1 MIAQIRTVSLLLVLA
16 LAPALIP
23 ALARPAD
30 AGLAEAMDAVRRQDF
45 EAAFEAAGAPAS
57 VAHDVVEWH
66 WLRAGRGDAAT
77 VLAFLE
83 RNGDWPGIPWLR
95 EKSEGAFVTASFS
108 DVLSMFD
115 EVEPQ
120 TPDGVLAY
128 VNALRAAGRGGEA
141 DATLVLGWRTM
152 AMGATQQSAF
162 LAAGGDLLPPHN
174 VARLDR
180 LLWDG
185 HRLSARRMLTSV
197 DDGTRAL
204 ALARLALQEQAAGVD
219 TLIERVPEDLADDP
233 GLAYDRFEWR
243 ARKGRTDDALELMI
257 ERSTSAQS
265 LGQPESWAGRR
276 RGYARQLM
284 RAGEHQRAYEVAM
297 RHGLVD
303 GSDFADLEWLSG
315 YLALT
320 FLDQPETALLHF
332 LRLDE
337 AVQSP
342 ISKGRAKY
350 WTGRALD
357 ALGDT
362 EVAQIAYREGGEYQ
376 SSFYGLLAAERAG
389 LPFDPSMAN
398 PPELAPW
405 QEAEFTKSTVFRAAV
420 ELWEAEEYVLAERFF
435 THLTESLTPED
446 AARLGQMALD
456 LDDPHLSVMISKR
469 AAQDGVILAGY
480 YYPLHPV
487 ADEDLPMAQEMV
499 LSIARRESEFD
510 PGVIS
515 GAGALGF
522 MQVMPATGQL
532 VADDLGIRA
541 SHSSSR
547 MLEDWRY
554 NAKLGAN
561 YLATLA
567 AQLGGNVSMMA
578 AGYNAGPGR
587 PLRWMED
594 YGDPRGRNAE
604 IDIVDWIEM
613 IPFNETRNY
622 IMRVTESLPVY
633 RARLGKEPLPI
644 PFSEELRGATLRAYA
659 P

>member
-1 MIAQIRTVSLLLVLA
+1 MTALIRTVSLLLLM
-16 LAPALIP
+16 
-23 ALARPAD
+23 ALARPAAAD
-30 AGLAEAMDAVRRQDF
+30 LAVAMDAVRAQDF

-57 VAHDVVEWH
+57 IEHDIVEWH
-66 WLRAGRGDAAT
+66 WLRAGRGDAAAA
-77 VLAFLE
+77 LSFLS
-83 RNGDWPGIPWLR
+83 RNPDWPGLDWLR
-95 EKSEGAFVTASFS
+95 EKSEGAFVTAAFA
-108 DVLSMFD
+108 DVLAMFD

-120 TPDGVLAY
+120 TPDGVLSY
-128 VNALRAAGRGGEA
+128 VNALRAAGRNGEA

-152 AMGATQQSAF
+152 AMGANSQSAF
-162 LAAGGDLLPPHN
+162 LAAGGDLLTPHN
-174 VARLDR
+174 EARLDR

-204 ALARLALQEQAAGVD
+204 ALARLALQEAAAGVD
-219 TLIERVPEDLADDP
+219 TLIERVPDALADDP

-243 ARKGRTDDALELMI
+243 ARKGRTEDALELMMQ
-257 ERSTSAQS
+257 RSTSAEA
-265 LGQPESWAGRR
+265 LGDPEKWSGRR
-276 RGYARQLM
+276 RGYARELM
-284 RAGEHQRAYEVAM
+284 RAGEYQRAYEVAM
-297 RHGLVD
+297 RHGLSE
-303 GSDFADLEWLSG
+303 GSDFADLEWLAG

-320 FLDQPETALLHF
+320 WLEQPETALLHF
-332 LRLDE
+332 LRLDD

-362 EVAQIAYREGGEYQ
+362 QVAQVAYREGAAYQ
-376 SSFYGLLAAERAG
+376 SSFYGLLAAEKAG
-389 LPFDPSMAN
+389 MPFDPEMAN

-420 ELWEAEEYVLAERFF
+420 ALWEAKEVVLAERFF
-435 THLTESLTPED
+435 THLTESLSPED

-456 LDDPHLSVMISKR
+456 LGDPHLSVMISKR
-469 AAQDGVILAGY
+469 AAQDGAILAGY

-487 ADEDLPMAQEMV
+487 AEEDLPMAPEMV

-510 PGVIS
+510 PGVVS
-515 GAGALGF
+515 HAGALGF
-522 MQVMPATGQL
+522 MQVMPATGRH
-532 VADDLGIRA
+532 VAGELGILA
-541 SHSSSR
+541 AHTTGR
-547 MLEDWRY
+547 MLDDWRY
-554 NAKLGAN
+554 NATLGAS

-567 AQLGGNVSMMA
+567 GQLGGNVTMMA

-587 PLRWMED
+587 PLRWMEA
-594 YGDPRGRNAE
+594 YGDPRGRNAQ
-604 IDIVDWIEM
+604 IDVIDWIEL

-633 RARLGKEPLPI
+633 RARLGKDPLPV